1 MVVSASSS
9 LPLASSARVVTL
21 NPQATAAVGGDS
33 SASRVVRKE
42 EEDDDESRLAKGP
55 ADHSVPQGQ
64 GWHPSQAVAALP
76 APSEAVYQNMGAQSG
91 AKAMQLL
98 RALQVASRQEERLA
112 LLRALGQQLAL
123 VTLDT
128 EQADTFMAALAT
140 LPQLQV
146 DERCALLPVLAR
158 LALHAPEEGRDR
170 ARKALKAALRDQ
182 SHRLRSAALRVL
194 PSLLQGGKLPLY
206 APLVKDA
213 TAALRDRDPRVRAQ
227 ALAALAMCTAKAKS
241 SEAAHAMAASAALG
255 DAIAS
260 WPEVVALLHDVNGS
274 VRGAAVR
281 TVTAMGMAMPDAA
294 VAAADSD
301 AAQGPAAAAARAAE
315 DTQGDSEAAPQQR
328 GTARLVDAAFALV
341 CDAVSDLAYAVR
353 VAAFC
358 AMAELV
364 GVHEPLLLQTFDKKL
379 MSHFQM
385 RKSAHDKLKERHGT
399 KRRRASLLVAHQDS
413 RALQPDISAA
423 ANHMDMFDD
432 DNGGDDSDIDGDD
445 DDVDDSIDASKE
457 GPATSAKV
465 GRTEGEPSIVGVG
478 ALGDD
483 MPAGDIDIHD
493 VRLVA
498 TGACGAFVHGLED
511 EIAAVRSAA
520 VRAIYSQAKRSPA
533 LAHEALDFLVD
544 MFNDEN
550 DDVRKEAIATIASL
564 ADHYVLQEE
573 QLDAMLGILD
583 DANTAIRR
591 GMHALLGRIT
601 FKNHICLHVVIHYL
615 LNNQSKY
622 PADTYSIWEALAGL
636 GRHHGALAEYLCR
649 RLLNTSVHFENPEP
663 DLNDATYVSVMVFL
677 CNAASANPNISAL
690 VPGHF
695 GSHRRFLSAAL
706 PALVKPRVEAAAPIS
721 LPHRRRTPTKAA
733 QTSPATVMQWQR
745 RASAWMDQLVAC
757 VHALQADENGGAIYP
772 LLNSLASEMRSW
784 LAAGSRLG
792 APSQKQTTGGFAA
805 SASYA
810 SHVLEWLECLATLL
824 DAMVRTQGLRLNF
837 ESNVMLWQSGG
848 WDKNIVRDSERVDR
862 RRDSSLQA
870 QGTSVVSCFC

>member
-1 MVVSASSS
+1 
-9 LPLASSARVVTL
+9 
-21 NPQATAAVGGDS
+21 
-33 SASRVVRKE
+33 
-42 EEDDDESRLAKGP
+42 
-55 ADHSVPQGQ
+55 
-64 GWHPSQAVAALP
+64 
-76 APSEAVYQNMGAQSG
+76 MGAQSG
-91 AKAMQLL
+91 ATAMQLL

-128 EQADTFMAALAT
+128 EQAETLMAALAT

-146 DERCALLPVLAR
+146 DERCALLPVLVR
-158 LALHAPEEGRDR
+158 LASFAPEEGRGR
-170 ARKALKAALRDQ
+170 AREALRAALGDQ
-182 SHRLRSAALRVL
+182 SHRLRSAALRAL

-206 APLVKDA
+206 APLVKDV
-213 TAALRDRDPRVRAQ
+213 TSALRDRDPRVRAQ

-241 SEAAHAMAASAALG
+241 SEAAFAMAASAALK
-255 DAIAS
+255 DAITS

-315 DTQGDSEAAPQQR
+315 DTQEGSEAPLQR

-399 KRRRASLLVAHQDS
+399 KRRGAALLASQQDS

-423 ANHMDMFDD
+423 ADNMDLLDDDSDVNSDDDD
-432 DNGGDDSDIDGDD
+432 DN
-445 DDVDDSIDASKE
+445 IDASKE

-465 GRTEGEPSIVGVG
+465 GKTEGEPSIVGVG

-550 DDVRKEAIATIASL
+550 DDVRKEAIATIALL
-564 ADHYVLQEE
+564 ASHYVLQEE

-622 PADTYSIWEALAGL
+622 PTDTYSIWEALAGL

-706 PALVKPRVEAAAPIS
+706 PALVKPRAEAASPIS
-721 LPHRRRTPTKAA
+721 LPHRRRTPAKAA
-733 QTSPATVMQWQR
+733 QTTPATVMQWQR
-745 RASAWMDQLVAC
+745 RASTWMDQLVAC
-757 VHALQADENGGAIYP
+757 VHALQADEQGGAIYP
-772 LLNSLASEMRSW
+772 LFNSLASEMRGW

-792 APSQKQTTGGFAA
+792 APSQKQGAGGFAP

-810 SHVLEWLECLATLL
+810 SHVLEWLEYLAALL
-824 DAMVRTQGLRLNF
+824 DAMVRRGWVGMR
-837 ESNVMLWQSGG
+837 SHVML
-848 WDKNIVRDSERVDR
+848 
-862 RRDSSLQA
+862 
-870 QGTSVVSCFC
+870 